1 MAPRAP
7 AVDLSYMDR
16 VRLRTPAVPVVPVIP
31 ARPVVERTPTPE
43 PVRMVV
49 PPKLWAPPVRVRRS
63 TFHRRADNAQRW
75 LDEQAAKTNG
85 GAACGPGEPLDP
97 PF

>member
-1 MAPRAP
+1 
-7 AVDLSYMDR
+7 
-16 VRLRTPAVPVVPVIP
+16 
-31 ARPVVERTPTPE
+31 
-43 PVRMVV
+43 MVV